1 MSLIAHSTNPEGAI
15 LVVTSF
21 AAPQVTLLPELA
33 PATVMV
39 CGVQAPSMGRRPPVP
54 EGAPPDAPPPEPVSE
69 PFAREAKHFSEVRV
83 CVSATLSEHGVKNA
97 SMLAS
102 ALPHACR
109 SVRHSALAKSVF

>member
-1 MSLIAHSTNPEGAI
+1 VS
-15 LVVTSF
+15 SF
-21 AAPQVTLLPELA
+21 VAAQVTLLPELA

-83 CVSATLSEHGVKNA
+83 CGFATLSEHGVKIA
-97 SMLAS
+97 SSMLAS

-109 SVRHSALAKSVF
+109 SIRHSALATSVF